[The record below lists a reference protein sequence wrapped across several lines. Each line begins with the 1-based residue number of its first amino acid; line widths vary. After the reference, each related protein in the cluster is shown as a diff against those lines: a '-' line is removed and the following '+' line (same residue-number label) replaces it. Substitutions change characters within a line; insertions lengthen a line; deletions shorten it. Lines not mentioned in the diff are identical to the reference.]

1 MLEVDDMD
9 ENRIRESLKYGE
21 RVTLECKEAH
31 GKIPNTVYETYSS
44 FANTMGGLILLGVKE
59 NIGNS
64 GSEPRFVFV
73 GVDNP
78 EKRIKEFWDV
88 INSNKVS
95 ANILMEDNVGYC
107 VVEGKTIIWI
117 DVPQAD
123 SVEQNLQQHIQVDG
137 IDPLFS
143 EHHRIE
149 HDAQAHRFDIRQ
161 KAHHILCRE
170 GHSPQHREQHQF
182 PDGQL
187 TQWCTPAGSCPH
199 PSPGWN
205 PRR

>member
-1 MLEVDDMD
+1 MD

-123 SVEQNLQQHIQVDG
+123 Y
-137 IDPLFS
+137 
-143 EHHRIE
+143 
-149 HDAQAHRFDIRQ
+149 RFKPVYIAERQ
-161 KAHHILCRE
+161 L
-170 GHSPQHREQHQF
+170 
-182 PDGQL
+182 
-187 TQWCTPAGSCPH
+187 
-199 PSPGWN
+199 
-205 PRR
+205 